1 MRPRLWKVGIF
12 ILVMAVVLAGVTSCE
27 RQAQSREANAT
38 EPAQVSGTGEAPSGS
53 NATPAQVETIVSAV
67 TPPPQATAS
76 GGQTQPTSAPASE
89 TPAAAE
95 PTATTA
101 AGAATE
107 EQAAQPTASTTQPGE
122 TVWHTVQPGE
132 TLSSIAARYGT
143 TWQAIANANNLS
155 NPNQIYVGQKLEIP
169 TSQSPTGAST
179 SSGCRIRHTVKSGEW
194 VWQIAR
200 NYGVSPYDI
209 LAANGLTIQTAN
221 TIYAGQVLC
230 IP

>member
-1 MRPRLWKVGIF
+1 MRPRLWRVGIL
-12 ILVMAVVLAGVTSCE
+12 ILAMAVVLAGVTSCE
-27 RQAQSREANAT
+27 RQAQSREPNAT
-38 EPAQVSGTGEAPSGS
+38 GPAQVSGTGEAPSG
-53 NATPAQVETIVSAV
+53 NTTPVPGETIVSAV
-67 TPPPQATAS
+67 TSAPQATAS
-76 GGQTQPTSAPASE
+76 GGQAQATAVPSGE
-89 TPAAAE
+89 TPVAVEA
-95 PTATTA
+95 TATTA
-101 AGAATE
+101 TGATTE
-107 EQAAQPTASTTQPGE
+107 QPAAQPTASTSQTDG

-132 TLSSIAARYGT
+132 TLSSIATSYGT
-143 TWQAIANANNLS
+143 TWQVIANANNLS

-169 TSQSPTGAST
+169 TSEGSTGGST